1 MRTPAPALPR
11 ALFVFLLAGV
21 LVTGCARK
29 DPVASTKVP
38 AFDTMVNITLI
49 GVDRAKATRIT
60 SILAADLAQMEQEW
74 HAWREGG
81 PVSHVNQRFNEDGG
95 DFIAPPSVLSLVQL
109 SKSLS
114 DLSGGL
120 FNPAIGHLLR
130 AWGFQDRPADCL
142 KPPPQELIDQV
153 VKAAPSMA
161 DVQVDGIRL
170 RSDNHLVKLDFR
182 AIQTGFVI
190 DQAIARLQEMGI
202 HNASITIDGNVRA
215 IGSRDGHPW
224 SVPLRGPDGG
234 GIIATVQIKGNEAAF
249 TASFYRNSFTWEGRN
264 YHDIIDPRSG
274 YPASDT
280 ASVTVLHSNATTAD
294 AAATALFIAGPRDW
308 HRVAKDMG
316 VRYVMLTDKQ
326 GRLHMNP
333 AMQARLRMQRGNREV
348 IVSEP
353 LT

>member
-1 MRTPAPALPR
+1 MRTPAPARP
-11 ALFVFLLAGV
+11 FLLLV
-21 LVTGCARK
+21 LLVSALAVAGCARK

-38 AFDTMVNITLI
+38 AFDTTVNITLI
-49 GVDRAKATRIT
+49 GVDRAKATRIN
-60 SILAADLAQMEQEW
+60 SILAADFEQMEQEW

-81 PVSHVNQRFNEDGG
+81 PIAHINQRFNAGEG
-95 DFIAPPSVLSLVQL
+95 DFVAPPSVLSLVQL

-114 DLSGGL
+114 DLSDGL
-120 FNPAIGHLLR
+120 FNPAIGHLFR
-130 AWGFQDRPADCL
+130 AWGFQGRPADCL
-142 KPPPQELIDQV
+142 EPPPREVIQKV
-153 VKAAPSMA
+153 VAAAPSMA

-182 AIQTGFVI
+182 GIQIGFVI
-190 DQAIARLQEMGI
+190 DQAIARLQELGI

-249 TASFYRNSFTWEGRN
+249 TATDYRNSFTWEGRN
-264 YHDIIDPRSG
+264 YHDVIDPRSG

-280 ASVTVLHSNATTAD
+280 ASVTVLHSNASTAD

-308 HRVAKDMG
+308 HRVAKGMG

-333 AMQARLRMQRGNREV
+333 AMQARLRLQHGNREV

>member
-1 MRTPAPALPR
+1 MRTPAPAVLRVLP
-11 ALFVFLLAGV
+11 LVLLAGM
-21 LVTGCARK
+21 LIAGCARK

-38 AFDTMVNITLI
+38 AFDTTVNITLI
-49 GVDRAKATRIT
+49 GVDRNKATRIT
-60 SILAADLAQMEQEW
+60 SVLATDFAQMEQEW

-81 PVSHVNQRFNEDGG
+81 PIAHVNQRFNAGDGE
-95 DFIAPPSVLSLVQL
+95 FIAPPSVLSLVQL

-120 FNPAIGHLLR
+120 FNPAIGHLFR
-130 AWGFQDRPADCL
+130 AWGFQGRPGDCL
-142 KPPPQELIDQV
+142 KPPSREVIDQV
-153 VKAAPSMA
+153 VKAAPSMG
-161 DVQVDGIRL
+161 DVQVHGIRL

-190 DQAIARLQEMGI
+190 DQAIARLQELGI
-202 HNASITIDGNVRA
+202 HSASITIDGNVRA

-249 TASFYRNSFTWEGRN
+249 TASDYRNSFTWEGRN

-274 YPASDT
+274 YPAGDT
-280 ASVTVLHSNATTAD
+280 ASVTVLHSNASTAD

-308 HRVAKDMG
+308 HRVARDMG

-333 AMQARLRMQRGNREV
+333 AMKARLRLQQGNREV